1 MNQSYIFYMFTFGLI
16 VPMIVIFVSYFNI
29 LRAVRKVKSEI
40 NKKRAIGQNSSNDRR
55 RRLLRKQLSFQSDA
69 AEKRSTMMVAVMIGA
84 FLIAWTPYSILAL
97 VETFSDNNVT
107 SSVVSISP
115 VVATVPSLFA
125 KTSSVLNPIIYGFL
139 NTQVYNIASYI
150 LIIEIR
156 ELKLFFM

>member
-1 MNQSYIFYMFTFGLI
+1 MNWELKAGSNQSYIFYMFTFGLI

-29 LRAVRKVKSEI
+29 LRAVRKVKNEI
-40 NKKRAIGQNSSNDRR
+40 NKKRAIGQNSSNNRR

-97 VETFSDNNVT
+97 VETFSDHNNNVT
-107 SSVVSISP
+107 SSDVVSISP
-115 VVATVPSLFA
+115 VLATVPSLFA

-139 NTQVYNIASYI
+139 NTQV
-150 LIIEIR
+150 
-156 ELKLFFM
+156 